1 MPLKTRPYDA
11 AAYLNTDAAI
21 AAYLTEALETNDPAL
36 IADALGAVARARG
49 MSEVARSAG
58 ISRASLYRALSAEG
72 NPELST
78 VLRVLNLF
86 KLRLAAVPQR
96 ARKDTVAAKARKAAA
111 RRQSA
116 LIVQA

>member
-11 AAYLNTDAAI
+11 AAYLDSEEAI

-72 NPELST
+72 NPELGT

-86 KLRLAAVPQR
+86 KLRLAAVPQHS
-96 ARKDTVAAKARKAAA
+96 RKAAA
-111 RRQSA
+111 AAKAGKAAAQRRRA
-116 LIVQA
+116 AMAHA